1 VRTALFLLLLAAS
14 PALCGLAAH
23 VLQSGGL
30 VNVTLVLDS
39 APGGLSGYTIVVMPS
54 GAEIAGVY
62 FPQWARL
69 SDWSGGVI
77 KAADLD
83 DKVRPGAANVTLAT
97 IALRARQNAT
107 LRVVARID
115 DDGGNTHYE
124 TAAVQVVRQSPM
136 PSAPMTAVAERPYI
150 HPVTY
155 VAIAVAVATAVLA
168 LYLATRRR

>member
-1 VRTALFLLLLAAS
+1 MRTALFLLLLAAS

-69 SDWSGGVI
+69 SDWSGVVI

-97 IALRARQNAT
+97 IALRARQNVT

-115 DDGGNTHYE
+115 DDGGNTQVE
-124 TAAVQVVRQSPM
+124 KIVVTIPAPAPRATQPLLQRAGEQTLLWAAVGAAVVTG
-136 PSAPMTAVAERPYI
+136 A
-150 HPVTY
+150 
-155 VAIAVAVATAVLA
+155 A
-168 LYLATRRR
+168 LGGLMLRRRRYA